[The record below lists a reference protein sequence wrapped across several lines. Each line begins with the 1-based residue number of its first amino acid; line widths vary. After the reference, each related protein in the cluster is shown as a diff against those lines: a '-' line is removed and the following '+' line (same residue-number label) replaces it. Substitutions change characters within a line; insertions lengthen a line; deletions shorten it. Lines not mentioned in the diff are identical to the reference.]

1 MLLHHTLFSTF
12 FFFLLQFAFVGTEA
26 LNIGTADTVQTVPNQ
41 SSLLQHTGVAT
52 FTLGDQGQQ
61 VYVITDPAQLE
72 ALQVYFISMI
82 RTEIA
87 LVFLCL
93 QNMAFENTVGKGEI
107 ARNKLPQV

>member
-1 MLLHHTLFSTF
+1 MCYYTILYFLL

-87 LVFLCL
+87 LVFLCF
-93 QNMAFENTVGKGEI
+93 AEHGFWKHCGKR
-107 ARNKLPQV
+107 RNCS